1 MIVVTGASRG
11 LGKAIS
17 DHYEASRCKVI
28 RLTRNKT
35 PVQNEL
41 YCDVAD
47 HESVKKA
54 AHSIKLIGEPIDAVI
69 NAAGIASM
77 NLVVT
82 TPAETISRIL
92 TTNLAGTIFV
102 NKEFAPLMIRQKAGV
117 IINFSTIAVPLAL
130 KGEAVYAASKA
141 GVETFTRTFAREV
154 SNFGVRINCIAPGP
168 IATDLLSGISDKQIS
183 DIVNHQII
191 RKQFDQT
198 DIIRLIE
205 LLLSNQATSITGQV
219 INVGG
224 V

>member
-1 MIVVTGASRG
+1 MIIVTGASRG
-11 LGKAIS
+11 LGKAIC
-17 DHYEASRCKVI
+17 DHYEASGTRVI
-28 RLTRNKT
+28 RLTRNKI
-35 PVQNEL
+35 PIQDEL
-41 YCDVAD
+41 YCDISS

-54 AHSIKLIGEPIDAVI
+54 AHFVKLIGEPIDAVV

-82 TPAETISRIL
+82 TPAETISKIL

-102 NKEFAPLMIRQKAGV
+102 NKEFAPLLIRQKSGV

-183 DIVNHQII
+183 DIVNQQIM
-191 RKQFDQT
+191 RKQFSQNN
-198 DIIRLIE
+198 IIELVD
-205 LLLSNQATSITGQV
+205 LLLSSQAESITGQV